1 MATIVMFD
9 PRLIAL
15 LAEVRNH
22 PTLVK
27 AIDEAELAGKNA
39 HSIIFTFQKG
49 DKDIP
54 VIRTAEEGFGFIAA
68 YAGIALEGDY
78 VMEDIFGIC
87 DKVRE
92 KLEEKRAP
100 NLYVNTKKELDHSK
114 KSYRVVQTLDTT
126 TGAYTD
132 LYEGNDKIQAMKV
145 FNTASKGTALF
156 DYEPGKHP
164 DFKEEGKIIIPVGYK
179 H

>member
-1 MATIVMFD
+1 MTKVKVKSNIVMFD

-27 AIDEAELAGKNA
+27 QIEEAELAGLNA

-54 VIRTAEEGFGFIAA
+54 MIRTAEEGFGFIAA

-78 VMEDIFGIC
+78 VMEDIYGIC

-92 KLEEKRAP
+92 RLEEKRAP
-100 NLYVNTKKELDHSK
+100 NLYVNTK
-114 KSYRVVQTLDTT
+114 
-126 TGAYTD
+126 
-132 LYEGNDKIQAMKV
+132 
-145 FNTASKGTALF
+145 
-156 DYEPGKHP
+156 
-164 DFKEEGKIIIPVGYK
+164 EGKKDAKETDEKGKLIIPVGYK

>member
-1 MATIVMFD
+1 MTEVSVRTNIVMFD

-27 AIDEAELAGKNA
+27 QIEEAEVAGMNA
-39 HSIIFTFQKG
+39 HSIIFTYQKG

-54 VIRTAEEGFGFIAA
+54 MIRTAEEGFGFIAA
-68 YAGIALEGDY
+68 YVGIALEGDY
-78 VMEDIFGIC
+78 VMEDILGIC

-92 KLEEKRAP
+92 RLEEKRAP
-100 NLYVNTKKELDHSK
+100 NLYVNTKKKKESK
-114 KSYRVVQTLDTT
+114 IVTPT
-126 TGAYTD
+126 
-132 LYEGNDKIQAMKV
+132 
-145 FNTASKGTALF
+145 
-156 DYEPGKHP
+156 
-164 DFKEEGKIIIPVGYK
+164 GYK